1 MNSNPKIFFRLI
13 PIVSLFSLFSFCNQ
27 ANPINLDGSSSAAGV
42 LLNVV
47 LPNLIGA
54 EVVPEGLPQLSS
66 NIMYDA
72 GNTYIDLTFSEQSTV
87 SENFTMQIESYTTV
101 SSPSF
106 VGYNTFTLPANT
118 GTHSIGFALNADDDN
133 CLDRA
138 GDKFS
143 FRITKDSTG
152 DTFVYDVTVK
162 DGDYCIF
169 ESSAKTLAQL
179 GGLGAMDN
187 HCRNLA
193 SNKGLP
199 RNSAYY
205 KAMVGALSTTYGDR
219 NPGETLSSTSF
230 FRNNKR
236 YVRKQGNGT
245 WVKVFSING
254 VWPPS
259 SDFDNPLIDS
269 GQYWTGMHSGWGR
282 FDSNTCLNGSES
294 WTNSSSSSSGTLGDS
309 SIVTGDAAYMTVS
322 SCDSSLALPFICVY
336 SPN

>member
-1 MNSNPKIFFRLI
+1 MNSNPKIFFKFI

-27 ANPINLDGSSSAAGV
+27 ANAINLDGSNSAAGV

-47 LPNLIGA
+47 LPNIIG
-54 EVVPEGLPQLSS
+54 VQVIPEGLPRLSS

-72 GNTYIDLTFSEQSTV
+72 GNTYIDLSFSEQSSV
-87 SENFTMQIESYTTV
+87 NENFTMAIESYTTV

-118 GTHSIGFALNADDDN
+118 GTYSVGFALNADDDN

-143 FRITKDSTG
+143 FRITKDSTS
-152 DTFVYDVTVK
+152 DSFVYDVTVK
-162 DGDYCIF
+162 DGDFCIF

-179 GGLGAMDN
+179 DGLGAMDD
-187 HCRNLA
+187 HCKNLA
-193 SNKGLP
+193 SAKGLP
-199 RNSAYY
+199 RNPAYY
-205 KAMVGALSTTYGDR
+205 KAMVGALSAAYGDR

-230 FRNNKR
+230 FRTNKR
-236 YVRKQGNGT
+236 YVRKRGDGT
-245 WVKVFSING
+245 WVKVFSVSG

-282 FDSNTCLNGSES
+282 MDSNTCLNGSES
-294 WTNSSSSSSGTLGDS
+294 WTNTTGSSSGNLGTS
-309 SIVTGDAAYMTVS
+309 SIVTGDAAYTTLS
-322 SCDSSLALPFICVY
+322 SCDATLALPFICVY
-336 SPN
+336 SPD

>member
-1 MNSNPKIFFRLI
+1 MNSNPKILFRLI

-47 LPNLIGA
+47 LPNIIGA
-54 EVVPEGLPQLSS
+54 EVIPEGLPQLSS
-66 NIMYDA
+66 NTMYDA
-72 GNTYIDLTFSEQSTV
+72 GNTYIDLTFSEQNPV
-87 SENFTMQIESYTTV
+87 DENFTMQIESYTTV

-106 VGYNTFTLPANT
+106 VGYNTFTLTANT

-179 GGLGAMDN
+179 GGLSAMDN
-187 HCRNLA
+187 HCKNLA
-193 SNKGLP
+193 GVKGLP
-199 RNSAYY
+199 RNAAHY
-205 KAMVGALSTTYGDR
+205 KAMVGALSTAYGDR
-219 NPGETLSSTSF
+219 DPGGSLSSTSF
-230 FRNNKR
+230 FRANKR

-245 WVKVFSING
+245 WVKVFSIG
-254 VWPPS
+254 GIWPPS

-294 WTNSSSSSSGTLGDS
+294 WTNSSSSASGTLGTS
-309 SIVTGDAAYMTVS
+309 SVVTGDAAYMTVS
-322 SCDSSLALPFICVY
+322 SCDSSQALPFICVY

>member
-1 MNSNPKIFFRLI
+1 MNSNPKIPFRLI
-13 PIVSLFSLFSFCNQ
+13 PIVSLLSFFSFCNQ

-47 LPNLIGA
+47 IPNIIGA

-72 GNTYIDLTFSEQSTV
+72 GDTFIDLNFSKTSSV
-87 SENFTMQIESYTTV
+87 DENFTMTIESYTMV
-101 SSPSF
+101 YEPHF
-106 VGYNTFTLPANT
+106 IGYNTFTLPANT
-118 GTHSIGFALNADDDN
+118 GSYSVGFSLEADDDN
-133 CLDRA
+133 CLDNA
-138 GDKFS
+138 ANKFS
-143 FRITKDSTG
+143 VKISKDSTG
-152 DTFVYDVTVK
+152 EAFVYNVSVK

-179 GGLGAMDN
+179 GGLSAMDN

-193 SNKGLP
+193 GAKGLP
-199 RNSAYY
+199 RNSADY
-205 KAMVGALSTTYGDR
+205 KAMVGAISASRGDR
-219 NPGETLSSTSF
+219 NPGESLSSTSL
-230 FRNNKR
+230 FRANKR
-236 YVRKQGNGT
+236 YVRKKGDGT

-259 SDFDNPLIDS
+259 SDFDNPLVDS

-294 WTNSSSSSSGTLGDS
+294 WTNSDNSTSGTLGTS
-309 SIVTGDAAYMTVS
+309 SVVAGDAAYMTLS
-322 SCDSSLALPFICVY
+322 SCDSALALPFICVY
-336 SPN
+336 SPD